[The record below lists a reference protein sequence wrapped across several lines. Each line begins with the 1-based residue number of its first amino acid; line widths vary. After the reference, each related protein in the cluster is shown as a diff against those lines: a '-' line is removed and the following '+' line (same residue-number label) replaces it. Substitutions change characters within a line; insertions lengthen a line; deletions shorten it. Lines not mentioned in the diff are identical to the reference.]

1 VSEEQLR
8 AVVLKALA
16 EVAPDA
22 EADRIDPDASLADQ
36 LELDSIDL
44 LNLVVSVHGQTGI
57 DVPERD
63 YPKLATLNAAV
74 AYLFAAQSAGGASGG
89 TGPLS

>member
-1 VSEEQLR
+1 MTEEQLK
-8 AVVLKALA
+8 AVVLKALS

-36 LELDSIDL
+36 LELDSIDV
-44 LNLVVSVHGQTGI
+44 LNLVVSVHAQTGI

-63 YPKLATLNAAV
+63 YAKLSSVNAAV
-74 AYLFAAQSAGGASGG
+74 AYLLAAQRAGGGSGG
-89 TGPLS
+89 TGAVS